1 MNTDARTAQ
10 PRSPQDVVKLFM
22 KVYGTKRMNDEGK
35 LNVKGEQ
42 VMIRK
47 VAQYKDRPSHRRVK
61 HLARRLPGG
70 TARADIT

>member
-1 MNTDARTAQ
+1 
-10 PRSPQDVVKLFM
+10 M